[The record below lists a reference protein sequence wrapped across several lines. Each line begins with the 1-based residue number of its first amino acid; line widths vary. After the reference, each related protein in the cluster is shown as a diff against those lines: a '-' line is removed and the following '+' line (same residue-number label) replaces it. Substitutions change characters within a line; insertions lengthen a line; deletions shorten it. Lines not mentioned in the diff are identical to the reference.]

1 MARVTVN
8 TAGQV
13 VHDLLTD
20 GTPQIIDQGPIITG
34 PETEIIASTYN
45 WFDYAKKYWYIVIP
59 VIYFI
64 YKKLK

>member
-1 MARVTVN
+1 MARNNVN

-13 VHDLLTD
+13 VQDLFPD
-20 GTPQIIDQGPIITG
+20 GTPQVTG
-34 PETEIIASTYN
+34 PETEIIASKYK
-45 WFDYAKKYWYIVIP
+45 WFDYARKYWYIVIP

>member
-20 GTPQIIDQGPIITG
+20 GIPEVTG